1 LSLATPTVQTSKL
14 QLAPDNEK
22 PFPWIL
28 HPVFDFIFVY
38 GGGPLLLL
46 AVNIFLLGWSVPQD
60 ISNTTQWGFLV
71 LVFIGQH
78 LFADSHNMATYLRIW
93 GSDEDRQRFRFH
105 RTVLVQISA
114 FIFVAG
120 LFFPAVTSVL
130 VYLYFLLVFW
140 HYAAQTFG
148 ISLIYCYKRGY
159 FFTKREKEIY
169 RAMILTFS
177 AFVVVRFLTY
187 KEMSPQV
194 WFGVPLPFW
203 GPLPVEVLWI
213 VETILGLLL
222 FAWTVIV
229 LRKLVYERRMFPLPS
244 FLMLLTIFGL
254 GFAVGSSSA
263 MIWMYVPAYFHGS
276 QYLAVSLS
284 YHLKEKNLPEGMP
297 AADIWQ
303 YVWTP
308 AAQKFLGFIVVTG
321 GFFYV
326 VIPSFFAQI
335 GFSYS
340 LVAGLVLG
348 VVNFHH
354 FITDAAIWRLRD
366 PRCRK
371 ILLA

>member
-1 LSLATPTVQTSKL
+1 
-14 QLAPDNEK
+14 
-22 PFPWIL
+22 
-28 HPVFDFIFVY
+28 
-38 GGGPLLLL
+38 
-46 AVNIFLLGWSVPQD
+46 
-60 ISNTTQWGFLV
+60 
-71 LVFIGQH
+71 
-78 LFADSHNMATYLRIW
+78 
-93 GSDEDRQRFRFH
+93 
-105 RTVLVQISA
+105 
-114 FIFVAG
+114 
-120 LFFPAVTSVL
+120 
-130 VYLYFLLVFW
+130 
-140 HYAAQTFG
+140 
-148 ISLIYCYKRGY
+148 
-159 FFTKREKEIY
+159 
-169 RAMILTFS
+169 
-177 AFVVVRFLTY
+177 
-187 KEMSPQV
+187 
-194 WFGVPLPFW
+194 
-203 GPLPVEVLWI
+203 
-213 VETILGLLL
+213 
-222 FAWTVIV
+222 
-229 LRKLVYERRMFPLPS
+229 
-244 FLMLLTIFGL
+244 MLLTIFGL

>member
-1 LSLATPTVQTSKL
+1 MSLATPTVQTSKL

-244 FLMLLTIFGL
+244 F
-254 GFAVGSSSA
+254 
-263 MIWMYVPAYFHGS
+263 
-276 QYLAVSLS
+276 
-284 YHLKEKNLPEGMP
+284 
-297 AADIWQ
+297 
-303 YVWTP
+303 
-308 AAQKFLGFIVVTG
+308 
-321 GFFYV
+321 
-326 VIPSFFAQI
+326 
-335 GFSYS
+335 
-340 LVAGLVLG
+340 
-348 VVNFHH
+348 
-354 FITDAAIWRLRD
+354 
-366 PRCRK
+366 
-371 ILLA
+371 